1 MADPSKSDPK
11 IPNPED
17 LSKELADA
25 EFADLDAADVSLPEE
40 PFDFGNP
47 NVDAIIAERDDL
59 KDRLLR
65 ALADAENARKRGER
79 DRRDAEVY
87 GGTRLARDLLA
98 VYDNLNRALDTVDD
112 TVRTQSPGLIEGI
125 ELTLKELVSAF
136 SKHKIETLNPEFGE
150 KFDPQL
156 HQAMFEAPVP
166 NAPAGTIIQVMN
178 VGFTIGERLLR
189 PAQVGVS
196 STPADQVVKP
206 KEPVDE
212 K

>member
-1 MADPSKSDPK
+1 MAEPPKPDQQNAESNDINEPSLDDLTGLDIDPSLD
-11 IPNPED
+11 
-17 LSKELADA
+17 LAD
-25 EFADLDAADVSLPEE
+25 DPL
-40 PFDFGNP
+40 DFGHP
-47 NVDAIIAERDDL
+47 NVDAIINERDEL

-98 VYDNLNRALDTVDD
+98 VYDNLNRALETVDE
-112 TVRTQSPGLIEGI
+112 TTREQAPGLIEGI

-136 SKHKIETLNPEFGE
+136 GKHKIETLNPEFGE
-150 KFDPQL
+150 RFDPKL

-206 KEPVDE
+206 KEPADG